1 MSKQQEDKDK
11 NEFATIRPLLNY
23 LGIGEDIVAKDERPD
38 FTFMYNDHKVGL
50 ELVTICPS
58 SKYEAK
64 GRSLASIN
72 SIKRQK
78 AIEGYQQFL
87 IEMNEN
93 IVIGVKFNRNAFWNH
108 EPLHIFVKKV
118 IKEVEDLKSLQK
130 EKFLTGERISNN
142 CNTEISYIEFVELIS
157 INTEKPL
164 VLSLSGQVMQ
174 RITQADFDQLVTKK
188 YKSLKAYKQLK
199 KNCDIEEYWLA
210 VAENIKEPFEFWDAP
225 YNISEDSEYER
236 IFLIGYEGV
245 REMPLTNKMR

>member
-1 MSKQQEDKDK
+1 MSKQQGEKDK

-23 LGIGEDIVAKDERPD
+23 LGICEDIVAKDERPD
-38 FTFMYNDHKVGL
+38 FTFMYNGHIVGL

-64 GRSLASIN
+64 GRSLAAIN
-72 SIKRQK
+72 NIKRQK

-87 IEMNEN
+87 IERNEN

-108 EPLHIFVKKV
+108 EPLHIFVNKV
-118 IKEVEDLKSLQK
+118 IKEIEDLKSLHK
-130 EKFLTGERISNN
+130 EKFLAGERISNN
-142 CNTEISYIEFVELIS
+142 CNTEIRYIEFVELIS
-157 INTEKPL
+157 IYTEKPL

-174 RITQADFDQLVTKK
+174 RITQADFNQFVTKK
-188 YKSLKAYKQLK
+188 YKSLKDYKQLK

-225 YNISEDSEYER
+225 YDLSTNTGYKR

-245 REMPLTNKMR
+245 REL